1 MSIFWRSKIQW
12 KNGRIHKKSYTIY
25 KCIEIELFWYKIIV
39 WSGEKKLLRYT
50 LFGLWKLKIS
60 WILKN
65 KDVIQNLSHASSAV
79 YDISNFFSPNQ
90 THTSCED
97 ALKEK
102 KISEQTTGQAL
113 FWSYF
118 CIRICVEA
126 NDLATSKQGLVYI
139 TI

>member
-1 MSIFWRSKIQW
+1 MCQQQSTKLMAGTNTKI
-12 KNGRIHKKSYTIY
+12 
-25 KCIEIELFWYKIIV
+25 E
-39 WSGEKKLLRYT
+39 
-50 LFGLWKLKIS
+50 S
-60 WILKN
+60 WIKQIRLW
-65 KDVIQNLSHASSAV
+65 
-79 YDISNFFSPNQ
+79 
-90 THTSCED
+90 HTSCED

-113 FWSYF
+113 FWTYF

>member
-1 MSIFWRSKIQW
+1 MCTIQIEKSKSIVLHPHFTS
-12 KNGRIHKKSYTIY
+12 
-25 KCIEIELFWYKIIV
+25 
-39 WSGEKKLLRYT
+39 
-50 LFGLWKLKIS
+50 
-60 WILKN
+60 
-65 KDVIQNLSHASSAV
+65 
-79 YDISNFFSPNQ
+79 

-113 FWSYF
+113 FWTYF

>member
-1 MSIFWRSKIQW
+1 M
-12 KNGRIHKKSYTIY
+12 N
-25 KCIEIELFWYKIIV
+25 
-39 WSGEKKLLRYT
+39 
-50 LFGLWKLKIS
+50 
-60 WILKN
+60 
-65 KDVIQNLSHASSAV
+65 
-79 YDISNFFSPNQ
+79 
-90 THTSCED
+90 HTSCED

-113 FWSYF
+113 FWTYF

>member
-1 MSIFWRSKIQW
+1 MLEFGLSLLKIQQW
-12 KNGRIHKKSYTIY
+12 KSNN
-25 KCIEIELFWYKIIV
+25 IE
-39 WSGEKKLLRYT
+39 
-50 LFGLWKLKIS
+50 
-60 WILKN
+60 
-65 KDVIQNLSHASSAV
+65 
-79 YDISNFFSPNQ
+79 
-90 THTSCED
+90 HTSCED

-113 FWSYF
+113 FWTYF